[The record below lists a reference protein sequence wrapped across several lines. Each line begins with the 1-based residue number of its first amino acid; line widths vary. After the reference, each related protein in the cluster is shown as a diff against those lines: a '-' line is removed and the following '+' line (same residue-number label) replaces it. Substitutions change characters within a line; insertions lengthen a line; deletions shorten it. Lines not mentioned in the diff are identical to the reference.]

1 MELQKIYSERLIT
14 MMKEKIQLLREY
26 VVKHSKVVFPVIVIA
41 AVALTVLLAL
51 KASNME
57 KIEEAIDS
65 NQVASAQTQEIE
77 ASIQRVIPDMT
88 MEENQNSEIY
98 TLVAT
103 YYNAIAMGDIDT
115 IHTISNYLD
124 ETESIKI
131 VKMSNFID
139 TYPYLQIFTK
149 PGPYENTYIAY
160 VYFKV
165 TVSGYEDQMPGL
177 KTFYICMNE
186 EGQLYINEGEVS
198 DDEMNYISTINQQ
211 EDVVE
216 LQNKIS
222 VEWTELCK
230 GNPEL
235 LEYMNEAVN
244 TANKD
249 TGEELAAQIAAADVT
264 TENVENVQ
272 SQEGTASTPEAGET
286 VTEGE
291 ISTEATQEQTTTI
304 ATATTTVNIRSSD
317 SEQAERV
324 GKVAS
329 GDKVTVLEQRVNG
342 WAKVSYDG
350 VEGYIKMEFLQIAET
365 IDDSQIMKQVT
376 ATSNLNIRMTASETA
391 EKIGV
396 IAGGES
402 VDLIEEGN
410 GWSKIRYNGQV
421 GYVKSE
427 FVQ

>member
-1 MELQKIYSERLIT
+1 

-57 KIEEAIDS
+57 KVEEAIDS
-65 NQVASAQTQEIE
+65 NQVASTQTQETE
-77 ASIQRVIPDMT
+77 ASIQRVIADMT

-103 YYNAIAMGDIDT
+103 YYNAIALGDIDT

-131 VKMSNFID
+131 VKMSDFID
-139 TYPYLQIFTK
+139 TYPYLQIYTK

-165 TVSGYEDQMPGL
+165 TVSGYEEQMPGL

-230 GNPEL
+230 SNPEL

-264 TENVENVQ
+264 AENVENAQNQEGTVAT
-272 SQEGTASTPEAGET
+272 QEGTATTQEGGET
-286 VTEGE
+286 VTEAE
-291 ISTEATQEQTTTI
+291 IATDATQEQTITI

-329 GDKVTVLEQRVNG
+329 GDSVTVLEQRVNG

-365 IDDSQIMKQVT
+365 VDDSQVIKQVT

-396 IAGGES
+396 IAGGDS
-402 VDLIEEGN
+402 VDLIEDAN

>member
-1 MELQKIYSERLIT
+1 

-57 KIEEAIDS
+57 KVEEAIDS
-65 NQVASAQTQEIE
+65 NQVASTQTQETE
-77 ASIQRVIPDMT
+77 ASIQRVIADMT

-103 YYNAIAMGDIDT
+103 YYNAIALGDIDT

-131 VKMSNFID
+131 VKMSDFID
-139 TYPYLQIFTK
+139 TYPYLQIYTK

-165 TVSGYEDQMPGL
+165 TVSGYEEQMPGL

-264 TENVENVQ
+264 AENVENAQNQEGTVAT
-272 SQEGTASTPEAGET
+272 QEGTATTQEGGET
-286 VTEGE
+286 VTEAE
-291 ISTEATQEQTTTI
+291 IATDATQEQTITI

-329 GDKVTVLEQRVNG
+329 GDSVTVLEQRVNG

-365 IDDSQIMKQVT
+365 VDDSQVIKQVT

-396 IAGGES
+396 IAGGDS
-402 VDLIEEGN
+402 VDLIEDAN